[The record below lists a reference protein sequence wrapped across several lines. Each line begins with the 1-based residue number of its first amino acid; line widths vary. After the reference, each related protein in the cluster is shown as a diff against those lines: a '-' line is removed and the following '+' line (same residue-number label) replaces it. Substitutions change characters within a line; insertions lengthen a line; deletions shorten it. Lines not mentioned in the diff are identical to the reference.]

1 MGKLVSQRQIYAQI
15 ALTDGQTT
23 IVTLNKDTFK
33 DVKFTQVSGGEI
45 TAGVE
50 KVYRGGERFP
60 EVLCAPAEIGDITVT
75 NPYPMK
81 GETDMAVEL
90 GAIANLRQLVGRAY
104 FDITVKVTDCG
115 ISVVGNDRFYPK
127 CLLVGLTEP
136 DGDAS
141 SGTPA
146 TYAMTFSVSTV
157 AEPTAS

>member
-1 MGKLVSQRQIYAQI
+1 MSKLVSQRQIYATI
-15 ALTDGQTT
+15 SLTSGQTIT
-23 IVTLNKDTFK
+23 GVTADTFK

-75 NPYPMK
+75 NPYPMT
-81 GETDMAVEL
+81 GVTDMTAEL
-90 GAIANLRQLVGRAY
+90 SAISTIRQLVGRVY
-104 FDITVKVTDCG
+104 FDIVVKVTDCG
-115 ISVVGNDRFYPK
+115 IEVKGNDRYYPK

-157 AEPTAS
+157 EPSPPKA